1 LFRAAPS
8 NHQRSSAGFTII
20 EALVALAVV
29 ASSLAAIGSVIATSV
44 RGTRSI
50 EQHVALV
57 ETARAIATG
66 LPKRDELAL
75 GNFSGELA
83 GHRWRVDVL
92 PFAAGGVDAALSIPW
107 VPQTVVIT
115 VRSPS
120 GAVLQINTVRLH
132 RRSNG

>member
-1 LFRAAPS
+1 MLSEHR
-8 NHQRSSAGFTII
+8 RDTAGFTII

-29 ASSLAAIGSVIATSV
+29 AASLTAIGSLIATSV

-66 LPKRDELAL
+66 LPNRDELAP
-75 GNFSGELA
+75 GNLSGERA
-83 GHRWRVDVL
+83 GHRWRVDVS
-92 PFAAGGVDAALSIPW
+92 PFAAGAVDSLPPASW
-107 VPQTVVIT
+107 VPQAVVIA

-120 GAVLQINTVRLH
+120 GAALQLNTVRL
-132 RRSNG
+132 RRGAGE